1 MSVKPDTGKQHL
13 DSVSHQ
19 KTEREEELTLGGAD
33 VEEVVELRKETRP
46 YFIVYMYDIFRG
58 KKRLSDILW

>member
-1 MSVKPDTGKQHL
+1 MSVKPDTGKPHL

-33 VEEVVELRKETRP
+33 VEEVVELRKEMMG
-46 YFIVYMYDIFRG
+46 YKAIFH
-58 KKRLSDILW
+58 SVHV